1 MSKGIFR
8 TLAMIA
14 VAVFAPYAA
23 AALGLTGVAAT
34 VFSLVLQ
41 TAVGALL
48 GGDSKAGGGG
58 GPKDEGM
65 LVNKSSNTS
74 TMPVMYGNRRVG
86 GTRVYTETTDAAG
99 AVSGEE
105 YLHVVLAFAQG
116 GQRSDGTDSLSDI
129 TKVLFNDKIAWTPDG
144 IMSEAH
150 PDWDADTQTDFSSVL
165 SLYGW
170 LGKNDQG
177 ATPDISAGSYT
188 ISEEWTSAH
197 QMRGVAYVYAIL
209 KYDRDKFPGAPTILI
224 ETSGKRI
231 QSVNNL
237 GTYVDTPAEMS
248 NPANMIYDYMTNV
261 RYGKGI
267 PAGDINLNSF
277 QLAHTWANTAGVSL
291 NGALATGDTLYN
303 NLQKLLANSNMNL
316 VFTNGEYYIQPVKQM
331 DFSSAF
337 TFDES
342 NILGSWT
349 ITLGNKRS
357 RFNTMKVNYFN
368 PAEEWQP
375 DSVLIENAGY
385 LAADSG
391 VVNEK
396 EVDLQMCSDQ
406 TLATKM
412 GTYYLNISRYQK
424 MVSFKAIHSALQLS
438 AGDPVYITHEVPN
451 WTNEKFRVNS
461 ITLNSDST
469 VDVVLEEYA
478 PDSVYLEN
486 N

>member
-1 MSKGIFR
+1 MGDTFR
-8 TLAMIA
+8 TIAMIG
-14 VAVFAPYAA
+14 VAIFAPYAA
-23 AALGLTGVAAT
+23 AALGLSGIAAT
-34 VFSLVLQ
+34 IFSLVLS
-41 TAVGALL
+41 TAVGSLF
-48 GGDSKAGGGG
+48 GGEAGGGG

-65 LVNKSSNTS
+65 LINKSSNVS
-74 TMPVMYGNRRVG
+74 NLPVMYGNRRIG

-105 YLHVVLAFAQG
+105 YLHIVLAVAQG
-116 GQRSDGTDSLSDI
+116 GTRTDGTDSLSDI
-129 TKVLFNDKIAWTPDG
+129 TKILFNDKIAWTPDG
-144 IMSEAH
+144 IMSPAH
-150 PDWDADTQTDFSSVL
+150 PLWDEDTQEDFSGVL
-165 SLYGW
+165 TIRGW
-170 LGKNDQG
+170 LGKNNQTQ
-177 ATPDISAGSYT
+177 TPDIIAGDYAMSA
-188 ISEEWTSAH
+188 EWTSSH
-197 QMRGVAYVYAIL
+197 QLNGVAYVYCIL
-209 KYDRDKFPGAPTILI
+209 KYNRDLFPGAPTILV

-237 GTYVDTPAEMS
+237 GAWVDTPAEMS

-267 PAGDINLNSF
+267 PAGDINLASF
-277 QLAHTWANTAGVSL
+277 QVAHTWADTAGIEL
-291 NGALATGDTLYN
+291 NGAMATSDTLYN

-316 VFTNGEYYIQPVKQM
+316 VFTNGEYYIQPVKQL

-337 TFDES
+337 TFNES

-349 ITLGNKRS
+349 ITLGNKRN

-368 PAEEWQP
+368 PDEDWQP
-375 DSVLIENAGY
+375 DSVLIENAAY

-396 EVDLQMCSDQ
+396 EVDLQMCSDE
-406 TLATKM
+406 TLATRM

-424 MVSFKAIHSALQLS
+424 MVTFKAVHIALQLS
-438 AGDPVYITHEVPN
+438 AGDPVYITHEVPD

-486 N
+486 NL